1 MAIAAMRSAARMLA
15 ASDMGAAS
23 EPLDAVELGELLA
36 AALILEALALRRTQP
51 FDGAHVDRLR
61 AAAERV
67 RVAINDPASAAR
79 AEHDF
84 HRRLVE
90 RCGDARLLAVLVP
103 VQDALLEYRRAA
115 PVGGSD
121 PEAIVAALENGDL
134 EAAALR
140 LRATFASTLA
150 RLLAGVE
157 ARGR

>member
-1 MAIAAMRSAARMLA
+1 
-15 ASDMGAAS
+15 
-23 EPLDAVELGELLA
+23 
-36 AALILEALALRRTQP
+36 
-51 FDGAHVDRLR
+51 
-61 AAAERV
+61 
-67 RVAINDPASAAR
+67 
-79 AEHDF
+79 
-84 HRRLVE
+84 
-90 RCGDARLLAVLVP
+90 VLMP

-121 PEAIVAALENGDL
+121 PEAIVAALENGDH

>member
-1 MAIAAMRSAARMLA
+1 MVITATEPAQRARTARSV
-15 ASDMGAAS
+15 GAA
-23 EPLDAVELGELLA
+23 LDAVELRELLA
-36 AALILEALALRRTQP
+36 AALILEGLALRRTRAL
-51 FDGAHVDRLR
+51 DAADVARLR
-61 AAAERV
+61 AAALRARLV
-67 RVAINDPASAAR
+67 VNDPAAAAR
-79 AEHDF
+79 AEDDF

-90 RCGDARLLAVLVP
+90 RCGDARLLAVLTP

-121 PEAIVAALENGDL
+121 PEAIVAALESGDH

-140 LRATFASTLA
+140 VRATFATTLA

>member
-1 MAIAAMRSAARMLA
+1 
-15 ASDMGAAS
+15 
-23 EPLDAVELGELLA
+23 
-36 AALILEALALRRTQP
+36 
-51 FDGAHVDRLR
+51 
-61 AAAERV
+61 V

-90 RCGDARLLAVLVP
+90 RCGDARLLAVLMP

-121 PEAIVAALENGDL
+121 PEAIVAALENGDH

>member
-1 MAIAAMRSAARMLA
+1 MAIAAMRSAARMWA
-15 ASDMGAAS
+15 ASDIGAAS
-23 EPLDAVELGELLA
+23 APLDAVELRELLA
-36 AALILEALALRRTQP
+36 AALILEGLALRRTRA
-51 FDGAHVDRLR
+51 FDAADVARLR
-61 AAAERV
+61 AAALRARLV
-67 RVAINDPASAAR
+67 VNDPAAAAR
-79 AEHDF
+79 AEDDF

-90 RCGDARLLAVLVP
+90 RCGDARLLAVLTP

-121 PEAIVAALENGDL
+121 PEAIVAALESGDH

-150 RLLAGVE
+150 RLLAGVD

>member
-1 MAIAAMRSAARMLA
+1 MVITPMRPAA
-15 ASDMGAAS
+15 
-23 EPLDAVELGELLA
+23 PLDPLELRELLA
-36 AALILEALALRRTQP
+36 AGLILEGLALRQAQP
-51 FDGAHVDRLR
+51 FDAAGVERLR
-61 AAAERV
+61 AAAQRV
-67 RVAINDPASAAR
+67 GAAVSDPASAAR

-90 RCGDARLLAVLVP
+90 RCGDARLLAVLTA
-103 VQDALLEYRRAA
+103 VQDELLEYRRAA

-121 PEAIVAALENGDL
+121 PEVIVAALESGDH

-140 LRATFASTLA
+140 LRATFDSTLA